1 MSYKYTY
8 IDPTERTRIEGI
20 IQSSLRDRNME
31 LAFVRQQQIQKTI
44 DKQTGKTIIFTL
56 TINQANTLI
65 DYLKDDTVTIY
76 HSKLLEKDKRDSRNN
91 LRY

>member
-44 DKQTGKTIIFTL
+44 DKQNKVSTKQVKQKDTDLKELLKKIPKEQL
-56 TINQANTLI
+56 
-65 DYLKDDTVTIY
+65 YL
-76 HSKLLEKDKRDSRNN
+76 LLKQVQK
-91 LRY
+91 

>member
-31 LAFVRQQQIQKTI
+31 LAFVRQQQVQKAV
-44 DKQTGKTIIFTL
+44 DKQNKTTTKQCKQKDTDLKELLKKIPKEQL
-56 TINQANTLI
+56 
-65 DYLKDDTVTIY
+65 YL
-76 HSKLLEKDKRDSRNN
+76 LLKQVQK
-91 LRY
+91 

>member
-31 LAFVRQQQIQKTI
+31 LAFVRQQQIQKAV
-44 DKQTGKTIIFTL
+44 DKQNKVSTKQSKQKDTDL
-56 TINQANTLI
+56 KELLKKVPKEQL
-65 DYLKDDTVTIY
+65 YLLLKQV
-76 HSKLLEKDKRDSRNN
+76 SK
-91 LRY
+91 

>member
-1 MSYKYTY
+1 MSYKYVY

-44 DKQTGKTIIFTL
+44 DKQNKVSTKQVKQKDTDLKELLKKIPKEQL
-56 TINQANTLI
+56 
-65 DYLKDDTVTIY
+65 YL
-76 HSKLLEKDKRDSRNN
+76 LLKQVQK
-91 LRY
+91 

>member
-31 LAFVRQQQIQKTI
+31 LAFVRQQQIQKAI
-44 DKQTGKTIIFTL
+44 DKQNKVSTKQVKQKDTDLKELLKKIPKEQL
-56 TINQANTLI
+56 
-65 DYLKDDTVTIY
+65 YL
-76 HSKLLEKDKRDSRNN
+76 LLKQVQK
-91 LRY
+91 

>member
-44 DKQTGKTIIFTL
+44 DKQNKVSTKQVKQKDTDL
-56 TINQANTLI
+56 KELLKKVPKEQL
-65 DYLKDDTVTIY
+65 YLLLKQV
-76 HSKLLEKDKRDSRNN
+76 SK
-91 LRY
+91 

>member
-31 LAFVRQQQIQKTI
+31 LAFVRQQQVQKAV
-44 DKQTGKTIIFTL
+44 DKQNKTTTKQCKQKDTDLKELLKKIPKEQL
-56 TINQANTLI
+56 
-65 DYLKDDTVTIY
+65 YLLLKQV
-76 HSKLLEKDKRDSRNN
+76 SK
-91 LRY
+91 

>member
-31 LAFVRQQQIQKTI
+31 LAFVRQQQIQKAT
-44 DKQTGKTIIFTL
+44 DKQNKVSTKQSKQKDTDLKELLKKIPKEQL
-56 TINQANTLI
+56 
-65 DYLKDDTVTIY
+65 YL
-76 HSKLLEKDKRDSRNN
+76 LLKQVQKWPS
-91 LRY
+91 